1 MSSNRQPDYS
11 RYLIIILMLVAGVAF
26 LGLGFLLYQ
35 AMTQSPKKPEVSSSV
50 LVSSQ
55 ESETST
61 SLLAVS
67 SDSQSVAS
75 EQSESL
81 SDKNPAVQSA
91 LSELSLPII
100 SKK

>member
-1 MSSNRQPDYS
+1 MSSNRQPDFS

-61 SLLAVS
+61 SLLALS
-67 SDSQSVAS
+67 PDSQSVAS

-81 SDKNPAVQSA
+81 SDKNQSCPVSI
-91 LSELSLPII
+91 L
-100 SKK
+100 

>member
-67 SDSQSVAS
+67 SDS
-75 EQSESL
+75 L
-81 SDKNPAVQSA
+81 SPIKIK
-91 LSELSLPII
+91 LSSRHFLNYMERSQLILPII